1 MIGKMWHQLC
11 KAIICIPLIL
21 FFPVNVYAGNEL
33 SKFLIVGVENRVH
46 ITNLKTGSI
55 VHSFPVINDFLVKHL
70 SDCNK
75 IVLIENSKEFEI
87 ARLNDIIQQI
97 SKGKIPVKLQREKPD
112 YLVYG
117 YLNDVGIKTSGQGIM
132 LPTVGASAGG
142 ESQTVNVRLSVIIVN
157 AHTGKE
163 VFVATGRGQ
172 SGSIKVQVGYQ
183 MHAFKIG
190 SKVAVEGAL
199 HKALYKAVRQIADK
213 IIKEA

>member
-1 MIGKMWHQLC
+1 MVDKMWHQSSKVLLC
-11 KAIICIPLIL
+11 V
-21 FFPVNVYAGNEL
+21 FFLLLLPVSVFAGKEP
-33 SKFLIVGVENRVH
+33 SIFLIVGVENRVH
-46 ITNLKTGSI
+46 ITNLKSGSI
-55 VHSFPVINDFLVKHL
+55 VYSFPVINEYLIKHL

-75 IVLIENSKEFEI
+75 IVLIDNSKEFET
-87 ARLNDIIQQI
+87 ARLNETILQLSQ
-97 SKGKIPVKLQREKPD
+97 GKIPISLQREKPD
-112 YLVYG
+112 FLVYG
-117 YLNDVGIKTSGQGIM
+117 YLNDVGVKTSGQGIM

-142 ESQTVNVRLSVIIVN
+142 DSQTVSVRISVKIVN

-163 VFVATGRGQ
+163 VFIATGHGQ

-199 HKALYKAVRQIADK
+199 HKALYKAVRQIADN